1 MGKLNIT
8 NFFVYRWR
16 YWIGYSLVVI
26 GLIVTLVFVG
36 LYLPGGISNAEMHSV
51 AQSSITNL
59 TNLTNIDIANMPYH
73 ILQHI
78 SLALFGISILSIKL
92 PSIILAFL
100 SIIGIVMLLR
110 RWFKPRISVLA
121 SLIAITTGQFLF
133 IAQNGT
139 ADILYVFWPV
149 WLMLIASLI
158 PYQKQFRPLF
168 IIAFCVTAALSLYT
182 PLSIYVLIAFAVA
195 ILIHPHLRY
204 IVKKLPRFELI
215 TGIAVTFLITAPL
228 IVSIIKTP
236 DIILTLLGIPSS
248 WPNIGANIT
257 SLSIQYLGFAKLGGT
272 TTLITPFFELGSML
286 IILIGLYRLFQTR
299 ETAKSYTIAL
309 WILCLIPILVL
320 NPTFTSITFLPL
332 LILLAYGLSELL
344 SYWYS
349 LFPRNPYA
357 RIIGLVPIVILVT
370 VLVLSGMSRYI
381 YSYKYDPNIVPNFS
395 NDIKL
400 IPKNTTNLVVGNGE
414 LAFYD
419 VFAKYNKNVAVS
431 TIPTTDRFLATR
443 AAKQSITGHT
453 IEQIITRSTSND
465 SDRFYLYKK

>member
-16 YWIGYSLVVI
+16 YWIGYGSVAI
-26 GLIVTLVFVG
+26 GLIATLIFVG

-51 AQSSITNL
+51 TQSSMTNMASLTNVDITNL
-59 TNLTNIDIANMPYH
+59 PYH
-73 ILQHI
+73 LLQHA
-78 SLALFGISILSIKL
+78 SLSLFGISILSIKL

-100 SIIGIVMLLR
+100 SIVGIVILLKQ
-110 RWFKPRISVLA
+110 WFKPSISVLA

-149 WLMLIASLI
+149 WLMFIASVI

-168 IIAFCVTAALSLYT
+168 IIAFCIMAALSLYT
-182 PLSIYVLIAFAVA
+182 PLSVYVLIAFTTA
-195 ILIHPHLRY
+195 ILVHPHLRY

-215 TGIAVTFLITAPL
+215 NGAIVILLITAPL
-228 IVSIIKTP
+228 VISIVKTP
-236 DIILTLLGIPSS
+236 ELILTLLGIPSS
-248 WPNIGANIT
+248 WPNIATNLV
-257 SLSIQYLGFAKLGGT
+257 SLSVQYLGFAKLGN

-286 IILIGLYRLFQTR
+286 IILIGAYRLIQIK
-299 ETAKSYTIAL
+299 ETAKSHIIAL
-309 WILCLIPILVL
+309 WIICLIPVLVL

-332 LILLAYGLSELL
+332 LILLASGLSKLL
-344 SYWYS
+344 LYWYD
-349 LFPRNPYA
+349 LFPHNPYA
-357 RIIGLVPIVILVT
+357 RVIGLIPIVILVT
-370 VLVLSGMSRYI
+370 VLVFSGIGRYV
-381 YSYKYDPNIVPNFS
+381 YSYKYDPDIVPNFS

-400 IPKNTTNLVVGNGE
+400 IPKHTNNLVVGNDE
-414 LAFYD
+414 LAFYN

-453 IEQIITRSTSND
+453 IERIITRSTSND
-465 SDRFYLYKK
+465 SDRFYLYKE